1 MPPFVISVISAV
13 RKPLLL
19 LILSLATVG
28 LACAQPAPVPA
39 TPVGIGGGPIPT
51 ATYPGGARPGSLA
64 VGPVSP
70 ETGKQ
75 LFSTKTCVACHTV
88 ASVPGAV
95 GEVGPKLDGIGDT
108 SKHPKIATGQ
118 DQPCQGC
125 AVTAGIDNNP
135 DGLKRWL
142 SNPPGVKPGTQM
154 PNLSLSAREI
164 DSLILF
170 LQTLK

>member
-13 RKPLLL
+13 RKPLVFFF
-19 LILSLATVG
+19 LSITVVG

-64 VGPVSP
+64 AGPVSP

-88 ASVPGAV
+88 SSVPGAV
-95 GEVGPKLDGIGDT
+95 GEVGPKLDGIADT

-125 AVTAGIDNNP
+125 AITAAPRENP
-135 DGLKRWL
+135 EGPKQSA
-142 SNPPGVKPGTQM
+142 SNPPGGKP
-154 PNLSLSAREI
+154 
-164 DSLILF
+164 
-170 LQTLK
+170 